1 MIKLTPRLELCAQMC
16 PKAGRAVDI
25 GCDHGYLIIRLI
37 QDGKAVTT
45 SDYLVGEKG
54 MPFRTAYK
62 ITGEI
67 VAYCIKNH
75 KTLESMTLEEY
86 KAISPVFEAD
96 IYEAISMKTCVDKR
110 TTIGAPSKESME
122 KVIKIYENYLH

>member
-1 MIKLTPRLELCAQMC
+1 
-16 PKAGRAVDI
+16 
-25 GCDHGYLIIRLI
+25 
-37 QDGKAVTT
+37 
-45 SDYLVGEKG
+45 VGEKG

-86 KAISPVFEAD
+86 KGFSENFDEG
-96 IYEAISMKTCVDKR
+96 IYHAVDLMTCLEKR
-110 TTIGAPSKESME
+110 TSYGGTSVSSVGAQ
-122 KVIKIYENYLH
+122 IENAKKRL